1 MATFYLVRHGQ
12 PDYSG
17 LQERG
22 MFGFGRDFAPLSP
35 LGVQQAE
42 EAARDPR
49 LSQAELIVSSPYTR
63 ALQTAQ
69 IISQRTG
76 ISVKVEPELHE
87 WVPDWTNQYRTSEE
101 AFRLSEDF
109 VRCQGV
115 YPAGECRKWESLAHM
130 QERMQRVAERYATMD
145 KVILIGHGMAF
156 RTICYI
162 EQMKPGEIVE
172 CQYEPG
178 QSVCEYSFY

>member
-1 MATFYLVRHGQ
+1 MATLYLVRHGQ

-42 EAARDPR
+42 EAAKDPR
-49 LSQAELIVSSPYTR
+49 LKQAERIVSSPYTR

-69 IISQRTG
+69 IISLRTG
-76 ISVKVEPELHE
+76 IAVQVEPDLHE

-101 AFRLSEDF
+101 SFRLSEDF
-109 VRCQGV
+109 VRCK
-115 YPAGECRKWESLAHM
+115 GE
-130 QERMQRVAERYATMD
+130 
-145 KVILIGHGMAF
+145 
-156 RTICYI
+156 
-162 EQMKPGEIVE
+162 
-172 CQYEPG
+172 
-178 QSVCEYSFY
+178 